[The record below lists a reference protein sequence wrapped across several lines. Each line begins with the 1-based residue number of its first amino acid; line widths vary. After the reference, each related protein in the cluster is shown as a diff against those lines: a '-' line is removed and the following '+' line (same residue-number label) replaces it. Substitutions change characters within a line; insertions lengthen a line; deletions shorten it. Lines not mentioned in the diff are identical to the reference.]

1 MALGTRLVAREI
13 GDPHVALLVHR
24 DAVWCHHH
32 ALAEVR
38 EHGAGLP
45 IELEDGIEWSVVA
58 VDGTAAGRARAAAL
72 IGPDIAVRG
81 IDVDAGR
88 RAPLATSRKLTP
100 VPGRACGRG
109 RQSLFG
115 AAVARAAMRGGARS
129 TLRF

>member
-72 IGPDIAVRG
+72 VGPDIAVRG

-88 RAPLATSRKLTP
+88 RAPLAAGRKRTP
-100 VPGRACGRG
+100 VPGHGWGAV
-109 RQSLFG
+109 RQYLTG
-115 AAVARAAMRGGARS
+115 DRIARRRS
-129 TLRF
+129 TNVRR